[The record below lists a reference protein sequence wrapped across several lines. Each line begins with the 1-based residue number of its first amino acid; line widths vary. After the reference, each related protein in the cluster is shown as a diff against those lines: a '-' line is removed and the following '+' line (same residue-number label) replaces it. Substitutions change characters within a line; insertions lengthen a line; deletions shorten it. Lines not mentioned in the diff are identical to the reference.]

1 MSKGNYFILGIAIS
15 YLIVAF
21 IQFINSQTLGAAVY
35 ITVSFV
41 SFEFATIEL
50 IKSLINMIKENLNI
64 GEKIIN
70 DEYERLKSTIASA
83 EKFESL
89 QNETLRCKSELEN
102 LEKISTKFKNKNK
115 RYIEISQKLYSVLSA
130 LQIIICMVQIII
142 TPLKLIPYDLLTNK
156 TINVI
161 SLISFAMVFF
171 SYFIINMN
179 EEKYNSICLRRDI
192 EENSSSYYLK
202 LMSEMSKEK
211 EEKRYESIK

>member
-1 MSKGNYFILGIAIS
+1 MSRGNYFILGIAIS
-15 YLIVAF
+15 YLIVAV
-21 IQFINSQTLGAAVY
+21 IQFINPQTLGAAVY
-35 ITVSFV
+35 VTVSFV

-70 DEYERLKSTIASA
+70 DEYERLKSTIAST
-83 EKFESL
+83 EKYESL

-142 TPLKLIPYDLLTNK
+142 IPLKLIPYDSLTNK

-179 EEKYNSICLRRDI
+179 EEKYNSIYLRRDI
-192 EENSSSYYLK
+192 EENSSSY
-202 LMSEMSKEK
+202 
-211 EEKRYESIK
+211 